1 MVAARGGGP
10 ARFGPLARN
19 CSRLVACPTVP
30 DVLIAT
36 DADWIYDEVD
46 AALADEE
53 TKVVRVRQGRDVSE
67 AARQIE
73 PKLVVLDMQIG
84 NMGGIATALHLEQEI
99 ESGTIPDVPI
109 LLLLD
114 RPADVPL
121 ASRWGVD
128 GWLVK
133 PLDAFRLRRAARAL
147 EAGDTWREPSG
158 LAG

>member
-1 MVAARGGGP
+1 
-10 ARFGPLARN
+10 
-19 CSRLVACPTVP
+19 VP

-46 AALADEE
+46 AALADQE
-53 TKVVRVRQGRDVSE
+53 TKVMRVREGRDVTE
-67 AARQIE
+67 TARELE

-99 ESGTIPDVPI
+99 ESGHIPDVPI

-133 PLDAFRLRRAARAL
+133 PLDSFRLRRAARAL
-147 EAGDTWREPSG
+147 EAGDTWHEPSG